1 MSELNQN
8 PDCHLLGVCFLT
20 SYLTSLVLVSLY
32 SIYFTVSL
40 EGLLNEFCR
49 LEALLLSSFETGSY

>member
-8 PDCHLLGVCFLT
+8 PDCHLLGVCSLT

-32 SIYFTVSL
+32 IKYVPQYLFHSVVGGVIK
-40 EGLLNEFCR
+40 
-49 LEALLLSSFETGSY
+49 